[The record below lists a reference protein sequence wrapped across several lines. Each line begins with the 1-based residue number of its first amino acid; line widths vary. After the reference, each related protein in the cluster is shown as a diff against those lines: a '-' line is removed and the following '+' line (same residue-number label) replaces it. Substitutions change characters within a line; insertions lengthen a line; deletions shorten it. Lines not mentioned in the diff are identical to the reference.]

1 MIAYAIRC
9 KKIGGVK
16 MKAILGKKVGMTQVF
31 TELGDVIP
39 VTVIESS
46 DLVVVMKKT
55 VEKDGY
61 NAIQVGFGDI
71 KVKNVTKPIKGHF
84 EKSKVEP
91 KRFLREF
98 RVDNVDDYEI
108 GQKIG
113 VDIFQV
119 GEKVDVTGISKG
131 KGFQGSIKRHG
142 HSRGGMTHGS
152 EHHRL
157 QGSLGASA
165 GVGKVVK
172 GSKAHGHMGHDK
184 VTVLNLEVVKVDVER
199 NALLLKGAIPGPKK
213 GLIKIRE
220 AVRYN
225 KSK

>member
-1 MIAYAIRC
+1 
-9 KKIGGVK
+9 
-16 MKAILGKKVGMTQVF
+16 MKAILGKKIGMTQVF
-31 TELGDVIP
+31 TEQGDVVP
-39 VTVIESS
+39 VTVLESA
-46 DLVVVMKKT
+46 DMVVVQKKT

-71 KVKNVTKPIKGHF
+71 KVKNVVKPMKGHF
-84 EKSKVEP
+84 DKSKVEP

-98 RVDNVDDYEI
+98 RVTNIDDYEI

-113 VDIFQV
+113 VDIFNE

-131 KGFQGSIKRHG
+131 KGFQGPIRRHG
-142 HSRGGMTHGS
+142 HKRGGMSHGS
-152 EHHRL
+152 KFHRL
-157 QGSLGASA
+157 RGSLGASA

-172 GSKAHGHMGHDK
+172 GTKAHGHMGHEK
-184 VTVLNLEVVKVDVER
+184 VTVLNLEVVKVDLDKNV
-199 NALLLKGAIPGPKK
+199 LLLKGAVPGPKK

-220 AVRYN
+220 AVR